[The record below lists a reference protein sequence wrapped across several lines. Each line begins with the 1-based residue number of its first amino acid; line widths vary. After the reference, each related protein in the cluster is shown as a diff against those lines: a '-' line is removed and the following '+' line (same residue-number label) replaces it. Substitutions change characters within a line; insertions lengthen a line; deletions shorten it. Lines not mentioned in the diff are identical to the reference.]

1 MTLYRELIVDSVV
14 SALIAANTPAGENVF
29 AERDWPVTPVQ
40 MPSIMVK
47 APAERKES
55 NVRGASRFTS
65 TATIVVLVRASGATS
80 AAVSAS
86 LATLCGQIE
95 QAILTDGSAV
105 QNMVQQFTSVDTET
119 RTSSE
124 ASTPIGESAI
134 SILAEYFEEFQVSP
148 SAGVPLQ
155 QIGLQIS
162 QIGTDAP
169 AILAGS
175 NIESPGAP
183 ITSEP

>member
-14 SALIAANTPAGENVF
+14 STLIAAGTLAGETVF
-29 AERDWPVTPVQ
+29 AERDWPVTVPQ
-40 MPSIMVK
+40 LPSIMVK

-65 TATIVVLVRASGATS
+65 TATIVVLVRVAGATS
-80 AAVSAS
+80 ASVSAS
-86 LATLCGQIE
+86 LATLCSQIE
-95 QAILTDGSAV
+95 QAILTDGSPV
-105 QNMVQQFTSVDTET
+105 QNMVQQFTSVDTEA

-124 ASTPIGESAI
+124 GSTPIGDAAI
-134 SILAEYFEEFQVSP
+134 SIAAEYFEEFQVP
-148 SAGVPLQ
+148 ASAGVPLQ

-162 QIGTDAP
+162 QTDADSP
-169 AILAGS
+169 AIIAGS
-175 NIESPGAP
+175 NIANPGAP